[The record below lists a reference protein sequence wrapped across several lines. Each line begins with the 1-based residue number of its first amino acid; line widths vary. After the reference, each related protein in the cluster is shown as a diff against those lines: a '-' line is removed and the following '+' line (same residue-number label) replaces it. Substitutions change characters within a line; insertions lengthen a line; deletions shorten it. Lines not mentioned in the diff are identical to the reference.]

1 MPPRCRRRLAITLPP
16 PRRRL
21 AAAQPWHLRRRTGTP
36 LFCAVAALCPRTA
49 APPPPPRRRAA
60 AAAQPHRS
68 RSCTFDA
75 ASGCPT
81 APHTRPAVA
90 LPRRSRRLATAPL
103 LRCSRFAV
111 PPRPRSP
118 EGQGPRRA
126 VGPPLRA
133 AAASPSRDGRGPAKC
148 GRRGR
153 PTAGQLQRHRRL
165 ALAVSPACAAAAWPS
180 PRRRAPR
187 RLPVAAAR
195 RAAAPFLP
203 PRVRAQRRRLNTT
216 PLRPRRR
223 LAIALRQRRRLAAAL
238 RVRRHP
244 HFTVAPLRRRRRSG
258 ATSVNGSGRRSRLDS
273 CLLISTPELAIPDL
287 ATPVLAIPSS
297 RDRDHAT
304 LAATRNS
311 TTTRSRG
318 HTAPCLGPRGNPG
331 ARPWLLPWL
340 LATSAA
346 LPRPPGQPWRPA
358 LACATTSSDHC
369 ATHRCLAPARA
380 SSVPSR
386 IATRQREPRSDFSTV
401 LSPRRSTPH
410 LRPWRLTPRPL
421 APADAIARPVS
432 QRPIAPCA
440 PVHPPRYRQHGHSPR
455 KPPPRA
461 HPTPTRPCDAAG
473 LDSRS
478 WLALSVR
485 VLGWHSRLAFSI
497 RALDPHSRFAQRQR
511 AGRDSGAPPEKSRGP
526 AQLRRRA
533 ATPPSPPRH
542 RAVAAPSPHRRA
554 ARSAPPPR
562 RRALLLRRRRLAT
575 PAPRPRHAPPQRR
588 RSAHAARPPHPRA
601 APTAPRRAPTR
612 RAHAAPSSR
621 PRRAPTRA
629 HGTPPRADQDPA
641 RCAPRPPPRR
651 RDPGAAPGRTRR
663 ARATTTRAPA
673 TIPLDV
679 SVARHR
685 AAATPMAC
693 HGASRNAASAP
704 PTPSRTLPGPL
715 SSRQS
720 APTRTSYISRARRV
734 ARRPQQPRPGA
745 AVTAARRRAAAQR
758 VAAAPPPRRRRLAV
772 ACLARNARGGAS
784 AALSCAGGGGCAATS
799 PPHTFRRH
807 PAIDLPR
814 PRSRPAIALRQ
825 RFTAPRR
832 PPRRRRAAA
841 RALPRRHATT
851 W

>member
-1 MPPRCRRRLAITLPP
+1 MLTHKPPKLSATLTYADAKTTAEAKCTPAGSLKLTLAPPKLSTALTYANAAQRPRLTWPAPRPRSRSSCTAARLRLLTAVQRSRAQSASRIASRFTPRIAPRLAPRFAPRVASRFAPRVTPRMASRIASRFAPRTTPSPHSYDTRPRITASPLPP
-16 PRRRL
+16 PRPHRPRLAFAPAFARRRRRRRL
-21 AAAQPWHLRRRTGTP
+21 
-36 LFCAVAALCPRTA
+36 
-49 APPPPPRRRAA
+49 
-60 AAAQPHRS
+60 PHCR
-68 RSCTFDA
+68 
-75 ASGCPT
+75 
-81 APHTRPAVA
+81 RPAVA
-90 LPRRSRRLATAPL
+90 LPPRRRGVAAGSPSHCHRLAAASLPLSRGISAAAPAHRCSAPSPPCVPARRRRRHHLVGAQRPLRSRVVRAPAPSTPPLAALRRPHTRPALALPRSSRRLATAPL

-133 AAASPSRDGRGPAKC
+133 AAASPSRDGRGPARC

-485 VLGWHSRLAFSI
+485 VLGWHSRLAFST

-511 AGRDSGAPPEKSRGP
+511 
-526 AQLRRRA
+526 
-533 ATPPSPPRH
+533 
-542 RAVAAPSPHRRA
+542 
-554 ARSAPPPR
+554 
-562 RRALLLRRRRLAT
+562 
-575 PAPRPRHAPPQRR
+575 RP
-588 RSAHAARPPHPRA
+588 
-601 APTAPRRAPTR
+601 
-612 RAHAAPSSR
+612 
-621 PRRAPTRA
+621 
-629 HGTPPRADQDPA
+629 
-641 RCAPRPPPRR
+641 
-651 RDPGAAPGRTRR
+651 
-663 ARATTTRAPA
+663 
-673 TIPLDV
+673 
-679 SVARHR
+679 
-685 AAATPMAC
+685 
-693 HGASRNAASAP
+693 
-704 PTPSRTLPGPL
+704 
-715 SSRQS
+715 
-720 APTRTSYISRARRV
+720 
-734 ARRPQQPRPGA
+734 
-745 AVTAARRRAAAQR
+745 
-758 VAAAPPPRRRRLAV
+758 
-772 ACLARNARGGAS
+772 
-784 AALSCAGGGGCAATS
+784 
-799 PPHTFRRH
+799 
-807 PAIDLPR
+807 
-814 PRSRPAIALRQ
+814 
-825 RFTAPRR
+825 
-832 PPRRRRAAA
+832 
-841 RALPRRHATT
+841 
-851 W
+851 